1 MFYHHNILIM
11 YAIMSAAHTHVND
24 ECANRLRRGQ
34 ILLFK
39 DHMNIIFMQ
48 CCMVAGDQ
56 LINIFMNGA
65 KQKDLGIWGSSVQE
79 TRKTRA
85 KNRNGTK
92 TAVILLTHKKS
103 ILLQYNFETGVFL
116 CFRWCACAR
125 WCQMTPFVLWACEYS
140 QVVPKLPHAHWNW
153 KSPSWLML
161 RRGRQTQNARR

>member
-92 TAVILLTHKKS
+92 TAVILLTHKQNIFFCS
-103 ILLQYNFETGVFL
+103 ITLKQVFFCVSDGAHVHAGV
-116 CFRWCACAR
+116 
-125 WCQMTPFVLWACEYS
+125 
-140 QVVPKLPHAHWNW
+140 K
-153 KSPSWLML
+153 
-161 RRGRQTQNARR
+161 